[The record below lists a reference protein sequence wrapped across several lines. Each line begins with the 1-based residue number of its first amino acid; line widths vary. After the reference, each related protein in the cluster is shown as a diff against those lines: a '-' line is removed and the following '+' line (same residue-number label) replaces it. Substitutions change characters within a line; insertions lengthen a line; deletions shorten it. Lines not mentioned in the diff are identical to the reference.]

1 MEHFI
6 KVYNLLY
13 RIGWPRLL
21 SVPESRIRD
30 EDFFRGV
37 GKNKFVIKFH
47 LANLIVWKSIT
58 IEVWLLDIQEG
69 KLFYAVLALKCFL
82 LSGNG
87 HIFSLL
93 LDKY

>member
-6 KVYNLLY
+6 KVYNLLHS
-13 RIGWPRLL
+13 IGWPRLL

-30 EDFFRGV
+30 EDLFRRV
-37 GKNKFVIKFH
+37 GKDKFVIEFH
-47 LANLIVWKSIT
+47 QANLIIWKSIT

-69 KLFYAVLALKCFL
+69 KLFYAVLALKCPL
-82 LSGNG
+82 LSGDG

-93 LDKY
+93 LGKH